1 MLSIGVDCGT
11 MYSVKLNEF
20 THLID
25 LQPADLKHFIASYV
39 LRGNKV
45 AIVET
50 GPVCTV
56 SNLLAGLQ
64 ETNIELRE
72 IDYVLISHI
81 HVDHAGGAGTL
92 LQHLPNAKLLVH
104 ARGAPHMANPDRLW
118 RQTKQIL
125 GSVAELYGGFEPV
138 PQERIVVVGD
148 GMTFDLGEGVELKV
162 LETLGHASHHL
173 SFYEKRSG
181 AIFSGD
187 AAGIYLDKF
196 DVTIPTTPAPFHL
209 GVALASIQKLIEL
222 SPRQL
227 CYTHF
232 GPANRAVERLQAYV
246 DQLKLWAEIVQG
258 GMRKGEDLN
267 TIYREILER
276 DDSTRVAA
284 DFIQS
289 HQIFRRGI
297 IIQNIQGFVKYF
309 NKTSKFER

>member
-1 MLSIGVDCGT
+1 MCIDVDRGT
-11 MYSVKLNEF
+11 MYSAKLNEF

-39 LRGNKV
+39 LKGNKTT
-45 AIVET
+45 IVET

-64 ETNIELRE
+64 EINIESHE
-72 IDYVLISHI
+72 IDYVFVSHI

-104 ARGAPHMANPDRLW
+104 AGGAPHMANPDRLW
-118 RQTKQIL
+118 RQTKQVL
-125 GSVAELYGGFEPV
+125 GSVAQLYGGFETV
-138 PQERIVVVGD
+138 PQERVVAVGD
-148 GMTFDLGEGVELKV
+148 GATFDLGEGIELKV

-173 SFYEKRSG
+173 SFYEKRSR

-187 AAGIYLDKF
+187 AAGIFLDKF

-209 GVALASIQKLIEL
+209 DVALASIQKLIKL
-222 SPRQL
+222 SPKQL

-232 GPANRAVERLQAYV
+232 GSADQAVERLQAYA
-246 DQLKLWAEIVQG
+246 DQLKLWAEIIQD
-258 GMRKGEDLN
+258 GMQKGEDLN
-267 TIYREILER
+267 AIYQEILKR
-276 DDSTRVAA
+276 DGSTRVAA

-297 IIQNIQGFVKYF
+297 IMQNIQGFVKYF
-309 NKTSKFER
+309 NKISKFER